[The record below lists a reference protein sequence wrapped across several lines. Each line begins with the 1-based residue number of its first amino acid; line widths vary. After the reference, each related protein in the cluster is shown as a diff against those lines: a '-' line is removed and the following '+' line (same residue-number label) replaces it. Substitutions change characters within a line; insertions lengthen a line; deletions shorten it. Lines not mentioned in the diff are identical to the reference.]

1 MNNKYGTIFIKMI
14 VNIYKMFFMQLRKIA
29 NLSYNLTIQ
38 ISKQRNIKQKQIKMT
53 GYFFLQKLDCIT

>member
-1 MNNKYGTIFIKMI
+1 
-14 VNIYKMFFMQLRKIA
+14 MQLRKIA

-53 GYFFLQKLDCIT
+53 GYFFFRI